1 VKKPLRRHLIAVLMI
16 LAGGLLRLP
25 LEGGLRAELNG
36 QGLLPKPLE
45 IGTREKI
52 DQTSWVVTLGG
63 LRTLVATFTYLRAF
77 TAFTEQRWADVEEAM
92 NTTVDLAPNTPH
104 YWEEGMRHLGYNAA
118 SYYLHESGLPRL
130 RARAEWRKYVLKG
143 REFIER
149 GIRNNPADPSLR
161 IQLGH
166 LLVDPFKIDAFAEQ
180 GEAFSA
186 AADAYG
192 AAADTGRTLGFV
204 RRAQAL
210 ALARAPGREGESLK
224 LLREAYLEGGH
235 LTPPM
240 VLAVLFTMEMRA
252 DPQRDALELALEL
265 FQTPENAYQQL
276 GTFWLRP
283 QQRFP
288 TDGVAAALVA
298 LEIRLLMPPEASVL
312 NRGSG
317 KNAGDE

>member
-1 VKKPLRRHLIAVLMI
+1 MKQVRRYLIAGLMI
-16 LAGGLLRLP
+16 LAGGIVRLP
-25 LEGGLRAELNG
+25 LEGALRAELNE
-36 QGLLPKPLE
+36 QALLPKPLE
-45 IGTREKI
+45 LGTREKI

-104 YWEEGMRHLGYNAA
+104 YWEEGMRHLAYNAA
-118 SYYLHESGLPRL
+118 SYYLHEADLPRL
-130 RARAEWRKYVLKG
+130 RARSEWRRYILKG
-143 REFIER
+143 RDFIER
-149 GIRNNPADPSLR
+149 GIRNNPDEPSLH

-166 LLVDPFKIDAFAEQ
+166 LLVDPFKIDAFSDP

-192 AAADTGRTLGFV
+192 AAADTGRTFGFV
-204 RRAQAL
+204 RRAQAM
-210 ALARAPGREGESLK
+210 AMARSPGREDEALE
-224 LLREAYLEGGH
+224 LLRQAYVDGGGDA
-235 LTPPM
+235 PPM

-252 DPQRDALELALEL
+252 DPQRDALELALQL
-265 FQTPENAYQQL
+265 FKTPENAYQQL

-288 TDGVAAALVA
+288 MDGVAAALVA

-312 NRGSG
+312 NRLPAPNPG
-317 KNAGDE
+317 AE